1 MDKDPAVEPELDAFS
16 RILPL
21 PYRIAVIL
29 VLGESHSF
37 LNPQC
42 PLTYTF
48 SGVWAW
54 GVNLHYLSVI
64 KIVSK

>member
-29 VLGESHSF
+29 VLGDSHSF
-37 LNPQC
+37 QTRN
-42 PLTYTF
+42 
-48 SGVWAW
+48 AR
-54 GVNLHYLSVI
+54 
-64 KIVSK
+64 